1 MNNTYFTMKFLCVC
15 TVYGLKPAKSGLY
28 TNEFQGNDDKRHHFT
43 TFMLIKHLPHLF
55 TYQLDKYLLH
65 Q

>member
-1 MNNTYFTMKFLCVC
+1 MCMYSLWSQTCQVS
-15 TVYGLKPAKSGLY
+15 VIR
-28 TNEFQGNDDKRHHFT
+28 NEFQGNDDKRHHFT

-55 TYQLDKYLLH
+55 IYQLDKYLLD

>member
-1 MNNTYFTMKFLCVC
+1 MFYYEVFMCMHSLWSQTCQVSVIHK
-15 TVYGLKPAKSGLY
+15 
-28 TNEFQGNDDKRHHFT
+28 EFQGNDDKRHHFT

-55 TYQLDKYLLH
+55 IYQLDKYLLH